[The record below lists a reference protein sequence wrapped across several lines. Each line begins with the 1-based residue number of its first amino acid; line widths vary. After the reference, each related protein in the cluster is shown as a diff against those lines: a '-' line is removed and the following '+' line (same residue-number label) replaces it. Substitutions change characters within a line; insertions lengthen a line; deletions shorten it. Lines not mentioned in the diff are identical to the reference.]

1 MDEAV
6 TVEFTSYEFIVNNDL
21 LMIPLFLFEGFLLAS
36 FCGSFLEKRFL
47 ISRGRNKAAVAVTY
61 LLLRLFGRQWTFENW
76 TADAVGHLIWMLGIT
91 LILVFGFYKAGFRMA
106 AFLIVSFVAI
116 NECSMMIAYTFMQLE
131 LKTLHLWVWFVEREY
146 FLFEDFLTA
155 TEITG
160 IVGILLHCILRGSL
174 MYLFLNKVMRN
185 FRDKECEI
193 HRTELLFL
201 LTPGITGLLTCLL
214 LRMIMIIMESSEPK
228 LLYDKYPLL
237 VPVVPAI
244 MLLCMLSVC
253 YGVKL
258 FQDLIALNRERNGRI
273 ILEKQIK
280 SMQEH
285 NTEIERL
292 YSGIRNIKHDMR
304 NTLSIIMRLSDLGAG
319 EEKGELDK
327 YLKELNQTLDKLEQK
342 YRTGNAVADTLLN
355 MKYYEILHEMP
366 ECTLDAK
373 QLIFPGGLVFR
384 SYDYGVILGNALDNA
399 VEACKKLYGQGL
411 REELFIRLSS
421 FQKGNQF
428 FIEVR
433 NSFDGTVFKRKEKEF
448 PETHK
453 ADKKLH
459 GMGLYHIK
467 STAEKYYG
475 AVEWAAAD
483 KVFTL
488 TVMMQNERRNENEL

>member
-1 MDEAV
+1 MDEPAV
-6 TVEFTSYEFIVNNDL
+6 YDLPIYKFILDNDI

-36 FCGSFLEKRFL
+36 FCESFLEKRFR
-47 ISRGRNKAAVAVTY
+47 ISQGFNKAAAAISY
-61 LLLRLFGRQWTFENW
+61 LLLRLLGRQWSLENW
-76 TADAVGHLIWMLGIT
+76 TANAVGHLIWMLTIT
-91 LILVFGFYKAGFRMA
+91 FILVFGFYKASVGIA

-116 NECSMMIAYTFMQLE
+116 NECSMMIAYTFLQLE
-131 LKTLHLWVWFVEREY
+131 MKTLYLWVWFVEREY
-146 FLFEDFLTA
+146 FLLKDFLTA
-155 TEITG
+155 AEITG
-160 IVGILLHCILRGSL
+160 IVGIFLHCFLSGSFI
-174 MYLFLNKVMRN
+174 YLFLNKVIRN

-201 LTPGITGLLTCLL
+201 LAPGITGLLICLL
-214 LRMIMIIMESSEPK
+214 LRMVMIIMESSEPK

-304 NTLSIIMRLSDLGAG
+304 NTLSIIMRLSDLNGG
-319 EEKGELDK
+319 EEKGELDA
-327 YLKELNQTLDKLEQK
+327 YLKELNQTLDKLELK

-366 ECTLDAK
+366 ECELDAK
-373 QLIFPGGLVFR
+373 ELIFPGGLVFQ

-399 VEACKKLYGQGL
+399 MEACKKLYDQGL
-411 REELFIRLSS
+411 KKELFIRLSS

-428 FIEVR
+428 FIEVK
-433 NSFDGTVFKRKEKEF
+433 NSFDGKVFKRREKEF

-453 ADKKLH
+453 ADKELH

-475 AVEWAAAD
+475 AVEWSAAD